1 MSPPSRSRA
10 SAGAP
15 RRARAPIPAPIFAA
29 LGDQTRLALVAK
41 LCAGPARSISE
52 LAGDFALTRQAIT
65 KHLRVLEHA
74 GIVHSRRRGR
84 ESRFHF
90 DPRPIDQ
97 VRQYLD
103 LVSEHWDQALLRLK
117 SLVEG

>member
-1 MSPPSRSRA
+1 MSPPPRSG
-10 SAGAP
+10 AGSP
-15 RRARAPIPAPIFAA
+15 RRAQAQIQAPIFAA
-29 LGDQTRLALVAK
+29 LGDRTRLALVAT

-52 LAGDFALTRQAIT
+52 LAEDSALTRQAIT
-65 KHLRVLEHA
+65 KHLRVLERA

-84 ESRFHF
+84 ESRFQF

-103 LVSEHWDQALLRLK
+103 LVADN
-117 SLVEG
+117 